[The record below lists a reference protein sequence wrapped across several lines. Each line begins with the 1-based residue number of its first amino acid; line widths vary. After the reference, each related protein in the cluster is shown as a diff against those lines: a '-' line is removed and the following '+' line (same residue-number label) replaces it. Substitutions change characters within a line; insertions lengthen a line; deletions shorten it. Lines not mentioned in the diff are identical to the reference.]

1 MRVRT
6 GRHRQA
12 VCLRVDFRQIVIDIQ
27 IAEIDDFHGVDAAW
41 KQMHASGVT
50 RPTER
55 MRVND
60 ERPFVPHQRKIF
72 PHRQLSAFGM
82 FQQPFFVK
90 TVCEKFSPV
99 SGRLEAEKHLQ
110 ADFIAAR
117 LGRLVAR
124 HRHGDLLLPW
134 RGAVRPRVAVDEMIR
149 HDDARIAFRGVGLRC
164 FGSRPFC
171 AFAAFS
177 RMDMRIK

>member
-1 MRVRT
+1 MV
-6 GRHRQA
+6 
-12 VCLRVDFRQIVIDIQ
+12 VNIQ

-55 MRVND
+55 MRMDD
-60 ERPFVPHQRKIF
+60 ESPFGSHQRKIF
-72 PHRQLSAFGM
+72 LHRQLSAFGM
-82 FQQPFFVK
+82 FQQPFFIQP
-90 TVCEKFSPV
+90 VCEKFRPV
-99 SGRLEAEKHLQ
+99 VGRFETEKHLQ

-117 LGRLVAR
+117 LGRLVAC

-149 HDDARIAFRGVGLRC
+149 HDDARIAFRGVGLRR